1 MILTIDKPWLLMFWG
16 VFCSSSCADFD
27 HSSYLLLATGN
38 ENCDIFQAKS
48 VRGPVN
54 QYQYPEPYE
63 KGQR

>member
-1 MILTIDKPWLLMFWG
+1 MFWG

-27 HSSYLLLATGN
+27 CSSYLLLATGN